1 MKRQQTLAGLVVLV
15 LIAVI
20 GYLFAEKQQSSAQS
34 AMPAVSRQ
42 ATGQAAALP
51 LAGHMAPN
59 FTLTDLQ
66 GRTVSLL
73 SLRGRPVVINFFAS
87 WCPPCKMETP
97 DLVNM
102 YQQYGE
108 KVQFLA
114 VNMAPDDTLSGVQE
128 YVRAFGVPY
137 PVLLD
142 SSGAVEATY
151 GVIDIP
157 TSFFIDSKGV
167 IMSRVVGFM
176 PPVMM
181 RAKVAQLLGSG

>member
-34 AMPAVSRQ
+34 AIPVASR
-42 ATGQAAALP
+42 ATGQSAALP

-114 VNMAPDDTLSGVQE
+114 VNMAPDDTLSRVQE